1 MSNEE
6 KPQDSARTWLT
17 DEEMNEFINDEASK
31 LTLETV
37 TNLLAELQD
46 MFPCEEKEP
55 PIVRIVRLAKLF
67 YISGFIKAAYCFN
80 EALLE
85 KEEESDHAEAQS

>member
-6 KPQDSARTWLT
+6 KPQTHTWLT
-17 DEEMNEFINDEASK
+17 DEEMEEFINDGASR
-31 LTLETV
+31 LTFETV

-46 MFPCEEKEP
+46 LFPREEKEP

-67 YISGFIKAAYCFN
+67 YISGFIKAADCFN
-80 EALLE
+80 EAL

>member
-6 KPQDSARTWLT
+6 KPQDLSRCWLT
-17 DEEMNEFINDEASK
+17 DEEMNEFINDEASR

-37 TNLLAELQD
+37 MELLAELQD
-46 MFPCEEKEP
+46 IPCEEKEP

-67 YISGFIKAAYCFN
+67 YISGFIKAADCFN
-80 EALLE
+80 EAL
-85 KEEESDHAEAQS
+85 KKEESDHAEAQS

>member
-6 KPQDSARTWLT
+6 KPQDLSRCWLT
-17 DEEMNEFINDEASK
+17 DEEMNEFINDEASR

-37 TNLLAELQD
+37 IELLAELQD
-46 MFPCEEKEP
+46 IPCEEKEP

-67 YISGFIKAAYCFN
+67 YISGFIKAADCFN
-80 EALLE
+80 EAL